1 MIYCSTGGPL
11 EQGDIED
18 LGNGKLALICPWH
31 YFDFSLETGSSS
43 SGLQASCYDGP
54 CQRDIS

>member
-1 MIYCSTGGPL
+1 MIYCLTGGPL

-31 YFDFSLETGSSS
+31 FFDFSLETGSSS
-43 SGLQASCYDGP
+43 TGLQASCYDSPG
-54 CQRDIS
+54 